1 VAVPE
6 NAPIFKEI
14 VAVRS
19 RLATLLGYPSY
30 AAFSLEP
37 EMIGSPEN
45 AYKLIHELHDGTIEK
60 TRQERMDLQSALG
73 TIEPIHQWQVFY
85 AKTLLGKKKLGGF
98 SPEDAREYFR
108 VATVVP
114 GLLKHAEQFYGV
126 KFIARPDVET
136 WHETVLVFDVY
147 DEDESKGLLGRIYL
161 DHILRD
167 GKQDHPCMMNI
178 TPGVKDKQLP
188 EAILIVGLGSEED
201 ATMSYWDATACWH
214 ELGHVMHQILGDYG
228 QRYQR
233 FSGIEVEAD
242 FVEAPSQLAEEWLKL
257 PEVIKSFAKNKKG
270 ESIPDDMID
279 KLLQSNTYTKCIVLS
294 GSHLVTA
301 RLAVRDRWLICEVIR
316 HADRSCSIADVPRD
330 YT

>member
-1 VAVPE
+1 
-6 NAPIFKEI
+6 
-14 VAVRS
+14 
-19 RLATLLGYPSY
+19 
-30 AAFSLEP
+30 
-37 EMIGSPEN
+37 
-45 AYKLIHELHDGTIEK
+45 
-60 TRQERMDLQSALG
+60 
-73 TIEPIHQWQVFY
+73 
-85 AKTLLGKKKLGGF
+85 
-98 SPEDAREYFR
+98 
-108 VATVVP
+108 
-114 GLLKHAEQFYGV
+114 
-126 KFIARPDVET
+126 
-136 WHETVLVFDVY
+136 
-147 DEDESKGLLGRIYL
+147 
-161 DHILRD
+161 
-167 GKQDHPCMMNI
+167 MMNI

-201 ATMSYWDATACWH
+201 ATMSYWDATTCWH
-214 ELGHVMHQILGDYG
+214 ELGHVMHQILGGYG

>member
-167 GKQDHPCMMNI
+167 GK
-178 TPGVKDKQLP
+178 
-188 EAILIVGLGSEED
+188 
-201 ATMSYWDATACWH
+201 
-214 ELGHVMHQILGDYG
+214 
-228 QRYQR
+228 
-233 FSGIEVEAD
+233 
-242 FVEAPSQLAEEWLKL
+242 
-257 PEVIKSFAKNKKG
+257 
-270 ESIPDDMID
+270 
-279 KLLQSNTYTKCIVLS
+279 
-294 GSHLVTA
+294 
-301 RLAVRDRWLICEVIR
+301 
-316 HADRSCSIADVPRD
+316 
-330 YT
+330 